1 MDPNVVADMQDFG
14 AGPTARVHLPVTTL
28 VSLIVYQ
35 NILGG
40 IIINITIIITVL
52 NPCIHDA
59 KIIPF
64 LLGFACDFRRTQ
76 RKCMGTMGSR

>member
-1 MDPNVVADMQDFG
+1 MQDFG
-14 AGPTARVHLPVTTL
+14 AGPTARVHLPVTAL
-28 VSLIVYQ
+28 VSLIVYH

-40 IIINITIIITVL
+40 IIIIITVL
-52 NPCIHDA
+52 NPCIHHA

-76 RKCMGTMGSR
+76 RKCMGTMGSG